1 MTTYSDTTCMGSE
14 VRSNRTSVKISV
26 VSDVTPCVAMD
37 GFRRDLLPPC
47 SQNTVILKKLES
59 VAG

>member
-1 MTTYSDTTCMGSE
+1 MMGSE
-14 VRSNRTSVKISV
+14 VRSNRTSVKIRV

-37 GFRRDLLPPC
+37 GFRRELLPPY

-59 VAG
+59 VSG

>member
-1 MTTYSDTTCMGSE
+1 MGSE
-14 VRSNRTSVKISV
+14 VRSNRTSMKIRV
-26 VSDVTPCVAMD
+26 ISDVTPCVAVD

-59 VAG
+59 VSG